1 MLVPNGVH
9 YREVPLYMPLNLPLL
24 QHRLCNALIMENI
37 LEEKV
42 HITYTYNA
50 IPVGKPQ
57 RLGFFRHVLNSQLLS
72 TIAKIVYRRKRVFA

>member
-1 MLVPNGVH
+1 MLVPNGVR
-9 YREVPLYMPLNLPLL
+9 YRGVLLCMPLNLPLL
-24 QHRLCNALIMENI
+24 QRHLCNALIMENI

-57 RLGFFRHVLNSQLLS
+57 RLGFFRHVLNTQLLS
-72 TIAKIVYRRKRVFA
+72 MIAKIACV